1 MNPAVAAAWV
11 VAAYLLGSF
20 PFGLWIARRFAGV
33 DITAQGSGNIGSTN
47 VMRVC
52 GPKLAAVVFL
62 LDVLKGFA
70 PPFIVSHAGMG
81 PPVVILAALAA
92 IIGHNFSVWLGFRGG
107 KGIATSLG
115 ALLGVSP
122 LVGVSALALFLLAVI
137 CVRYISV
144 GSLLAAL
151 SLPVFM
157 PIYYPHDLWR
167 LGFAI
172 AAGTMAIIKHRANIV
187 RLLKGTEPRLNLK
200 RRKVPE

>member
-1 MNPAVAAAWV
+1 MAAIWV
-11 VAAYLLGSF
+11 LASYLLGSI

-33 DITAQGSGNIGSTN
+33 DITAAGSGNIGSTN

-52 GPKLAAVVFL
+52 GPRLAIVVFL
-62 LDVLKGFA
+62 LDVLKGFV
-70 PPFIVSHAGMG
+70 PPFIVFHAGMA
-81 PPVVILAALAA
+81 PSVIIMAAMAA

-122 LVGVSALALFLLAVI
+122 LVGVSALAVFLLAVLV
-137 CVRYISV
+137 VRYISV
-144 GSLLAAL
+144 GSILAAI

-167 LGFAI
+167 LGFASL
-172 AAGTMAIIKHRANIV
+172 AGVMALIKHRANIG
-187 RLLKGTEPRLNLK
+187 RLLKGTEPRLNL
-200 RRKVPE
+200 RRRIARD